1 MKILKNENIDEVYF
15 SHVQKKKEAY
25 YKLILTFWVCFD
37 RTCQSTHSSSV
48 QLGVMQQSN
57 HFELG
62 EKLLYLNQILTEKLI
77 LFHKRFLIRRGKHK
91 HVLHI

>member
-1 MKILKNENIDEVYF
+1 MKVMVKFIFRMY
-15 SHVQKKKEAY
+15 KKMEAY

-37 RTCQSTHSSSV
+37 RPCQSTHSSSV
-48 QLGVMQQSN
+48 QLGVMQQSS

-62 EKLLYLNQILTEKLI
+62 EKLLFLNQILMEKLI
-77 LFHKRFLIRRGKHK
+77 LFHKLFLIRRGKHM

>member
-1 MKILKNENIDEVYF
+1 MKFIFRMYKKNGSLLQANTNF
-15 SHVQKKKEAY
+15 
-25 YKLILTFWVCFD
+25 LGFCFD

-77 LFHKRFLIRRGKHK
+77 LFHKLFLIRRGKHK